1 MMLVMANRFVRA
13 LVELALSKVESTSDW
28 KQVSAAADV
37 VVRDVSDGEPAYLV
51 VKNRFGK
58 TRKQKPVG
66 LEELETVLQEARLVS
81 RRPLVVVWD
90 Y

>member
-1 MMLVMANRFVRA
+1 MSVHVY
-13 LVELALSKVESTSDW
+13 LSV
-28 KQVSAAADV
+28 
-37 VVRDVSDGEPAYLV
+37 GEPAYLV